1 MSCPLAFGLVR
12 GRQMA
17 SQGTSLLDIAGEKI
31 GAAAL
36 WGVLFYCSS
45 MARICPA
52 VTVTTAEL

>member
-1 MSCPLAFGLVR
+1 
-12 GRQMA
+12 MA

-45 MARICPA
+45 IARICPA